1 MMFRS
6 RDYGTR
12 EAVAIEELGLV
23 KEEPGAPTSDPGMR
37 RNVLP
42 GRPL

>member
-12 EAVAIEELGLV
+12 GALAIEEIGLV
-23 KEEPGAPTSDPGMR
+23 KEEPGAPTSDPGVR
-37 RNVLP
+37 LKVLP
-42 GRPL
+42 RRPL